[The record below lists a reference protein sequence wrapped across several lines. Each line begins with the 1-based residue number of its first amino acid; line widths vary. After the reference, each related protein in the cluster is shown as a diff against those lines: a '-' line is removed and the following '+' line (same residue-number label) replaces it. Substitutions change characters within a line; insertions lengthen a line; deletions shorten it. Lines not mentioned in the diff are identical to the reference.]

1 MKRLALAI
9 ALLATSAACSSGG
22 TAEQQPAS
30 APPTTN
36 EAMNAPT
43 GALELAISQT
53 CAPGSAP
60 QCIPVNDEHILVV
73 PTAFERAG
81 VDSASDAK
89 SSEKTDMITVNLDT
103 AGATV
108 ASRMTAEASQAGE
121 QTRLVVKV
129 DDEIISAVR
138 VQGELHNNQLV
149 VALPPGTPTDKILES
164 LNGPGE

>member
-1 MKRLALAI
+1 M
-9 ALLATSAACSSGG
+9 
-22 TAEQQPAS
+22 
-30 APPTTN
+30 
-36 EAMNAPT
+36 
-43 GALELAISQT
+43 
-53 CAPGSAP
+53 
-60 QCIPVNDEHILVV
+60 NDEHILVV

-138 VQGELHNNQLV
+138 VQGELRNNQLV

-164 LNGPGE
+164 LTGPGE